1 MLRSWYKYLL
11 LLSVSVQDKS
21 SQDHCSN
28 SQKKINTNS
37 ESITQ
42 WANSMPTLK
51 TRDQQTIT
59 DLEEVVNNL
68 DSLDDD
74 TVVEKFYKFISSPL
88 QTQCKI
94 GKWLAFHR

>member
-1 MLRSWYKYLL
+1 
-11 LLSVSVQDKS
+11 
-21 SQDHCSN
+21 
-28 SQKKINTNS
+28 
-37 ESITQ
+37 
-42 WANSMPTLK
+42 MPTLK

-59 DLEEVVNNL
+59 ELEEVVSNL

-74 TVVEKFYKFISSPL
+74 SVVEKFYKFISSPL